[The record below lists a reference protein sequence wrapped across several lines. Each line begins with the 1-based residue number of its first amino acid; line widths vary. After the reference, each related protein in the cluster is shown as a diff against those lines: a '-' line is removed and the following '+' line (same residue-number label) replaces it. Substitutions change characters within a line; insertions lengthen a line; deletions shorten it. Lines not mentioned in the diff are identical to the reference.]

1 MNGGATAKHH
11 FKGRQAGRQV
21 RGSNSE
27 RSTGATAAGA
37 GELGDLTLG
46 RGLPLT
52 EVRKDL

>member
-11 FKGRQAGRQV
+11 FKGRQGRQV